1 MIPAASGAEAEVP
14 VCDSVHFC
22 RKSVVTCQQN
32 NGVGSVLSGGDQR
45 GGLPVLPVPTDP
57 KHHGGVVSQGQDTW
71 VPVAALLWIGQCLA
85 LSKPQFPKEQE
96 D

>member
-1 MIPAASGAEAEVP
+1 MVLGLCSVEGTREVA
-14 VCDSVHFC
+14 C
-22 RKSVVTCQQN
+22 
-32 NGVGSVLSGGDQR
+32 LSSLYLQTLSTMD
-45 GGLPVLPVPTDP
+45 
-57 KHHGGVVSQGQDTW
+57 GVVSQGQDTW